1 MRFLASAMD
10 DVTLHLL
17 SGDGRSKNIGLAID
31 PFSDESR
38 TYDKMILCKAVEERI
53 CRKIDLAS
61 RTDLSLQQATNALR
75 LLLKIVQQN
84 DLSIDISSAEKLLL
98 SCSSSFQD

>member
-17 SGDGRSKNIGLAID
+17 SGDGGSKNIRLAVD
-31 PFSDESR
+31 PLSGKSR
-38 TYDKMILCKAVEERI
+38 VYDKMILCKAVEERI

-61 RTDLSLQQATNALR
+61 RTDLSLQQARDALR

-84 DLSIDISSAEKLLL
+84 DLSIDLSSAEKLLL
-98 SCSSSFQD
+98 FCDI